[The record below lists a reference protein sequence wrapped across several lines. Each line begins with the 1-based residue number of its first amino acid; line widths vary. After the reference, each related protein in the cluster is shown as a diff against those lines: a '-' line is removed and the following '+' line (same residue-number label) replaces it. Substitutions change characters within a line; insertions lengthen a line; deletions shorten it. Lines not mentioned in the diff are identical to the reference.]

1 MPTIAW
7 SDVVTNFPV
16 LLKGLAMSITLTI
29 IIMSLAL
36 ILALFVALARLSK
49 VGWIR
54 VPVTA
59 YVQIIR
65 GTPALVQIYY
75 IFYVF
80 PFFGFTLKAIPAGI
94 LGLTLNY
101 AAYLSEV
108 YRAAIQAIPK
118 GQIEASTAL
127 NLSKVQTML
136 YVILPQAWRI
146 MLPPVINYLLGLLKD
161 TSLLSL
167 ITIQELM
174 FSGLLLAS
182 VTFKYFTTL
191 TMVALFYFV
200 VCYPIS
206 ILADWLE
213 RKMRPEEYPGQDKLT
228 RRSWMT
234 KLHDPRVAQ

>member
-1 MPTIAW
+1 MPTVYW
-7 SDVVTNFPV
+7 SDVVTFFPV
-16 LLKGLAMSITLTI
+16 LLRGLRMSVFLTV
-29 IIMSLAL
+29 IIMALSLV
-36 ILALFVALARLSK
+36 LALFIALARMSK
-49 VGWIR
+49 VKWVR
-54 VPVTA
+54 APVTA

-80 PFFGFTLKAIPAGI
+80 PFFGFTLNAIPAGI

-108 YRAAIQAIPK
+108 YRAAIQAIPA
-118 GQIEASTAL
+118 GQTEAATAL
-127 NLSKVQTML
+127 NLNKIQTL
-136 YVILPQAWRI
+136 VYVILPQAWRI

-174 FSGLLLAS
+174 FSGLLLGS
-182 VTFKYFTTL
+182 VTFRYFTVL
-191 TMVALFYFV
+191 TMVAIFYFV

-206 ILADWLE
+206 ILADWVE
-213 RKMRPEEYPGQDKLT
+213 RKMRPEEYPGQTKPT
-228 RRSWMT
+228 RRSWMG
-234 KLHDPRVAQ
+234 KLHDTRVAQ

>member
-7 SDVVTNFPV
+7 SDVVTFFPV
-16 LLKGLAMSITLTI
+16 LLKGLGMSIFLTI
-29 IIMSLAL
+29 IIMSLSL

-49 VGWIR
+49 VRWIR

-80 PFFGFTLKAIPAGI
+80 PFFGFTLNAIPAGI

-108 YRAAIQAIPK
+108 YRAAIQAIPT
-118 GQIEASTAL
+118 GQTEASTAL
-127 NLSKVQTML
+127 NLSKVQTL
-136 YVILPQAWRI
+136 IFVILPQAWRI

-182 VTFKYFTTL
+182 VTFKYFTAL

-213 RKMRPEEYPGQDKLT
+213 RKMRPEEYPGQGKPT
-228 RRSWMT
+228 RRAWMT